1 VTRSPNKS
9 SQKIFDLRHSLSA
22 VKSIRRAIIANPPK
36 MTESL
41 AEGPKGEVWML
52 DTFGNVHSLVNA
64 CQQLGFKVNR
74 ITSASELQS
83 AKVPPSL
90 PVRLLIVESAFLWCG

>member
-1 VTRSPNKS
+1 
-9 SQKIFDLRHSLSA
+9 
-22 VKSIRRAIIANPPK
+22 

-41 AEGPKGEVWML
+41 AEGSKGEVWML

-83 AKVPPSL
+83 AKVPPRFQSFADCRKCSFVVWAISVTACL
-90 PVRLLIVESAFLWCG
+90 P